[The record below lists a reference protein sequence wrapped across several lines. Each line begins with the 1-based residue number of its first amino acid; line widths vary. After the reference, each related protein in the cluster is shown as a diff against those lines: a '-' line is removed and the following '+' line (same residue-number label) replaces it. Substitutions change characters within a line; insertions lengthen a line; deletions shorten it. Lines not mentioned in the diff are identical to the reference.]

1 MLKITPVKQ
10 QTGARFYPGDI
21 SQAGRAGSQF
31 RAEQGFWKTFQGGL
45 QSIGRLLD
53 DQNKIEK
60 DAHRNYVKGAVLSS
74 IQDAERHA
82 YVNAKEDGSDL
93 YQLYDSK
100 IAEMG
105 LVKKF
110 TEGKDEDEAKYLEGN
125 ILTLQA
131 RARGAILT
139 PFLKRGMQAAERKA
153 ENTLN
158 DMVNSIN
165 SHSDIVNTIEE
176 WSNTLGDTKKYSTGL
191 VKQSFDG
198 IKNTVLNRS
207 VEGWVRT
214 RLKQIVDEVHTDKGL
229 LEEPDY
235 REFDKLDIL
244 LKPNIEV
251 DDVDAEKDILA
262 FRAATGNNEPTP
274 GTKTWETYL
283 LWRWENNKPLGY
295 KDMQFVAGVNEEDSG
310 SLSEKSVVKLRKEIL
325 AARNTLAGEIRLRV
339 NDKIAKDKEISDS
352 VETAHQLDVMA
363 DIAKGNVTTAK
374 KKMEQA
380 IRGESWLDEYKDE
393 KMPDVMKGKPLL
405 PINFMKY
412 TDTKYYQVRDR
423 ETTRGFAKEVYNFTT
438 GAKNDKGKPY
448 TIGDIEKYVTRRM
461 QENRFSPSS
470 ALTVSRTL
478 RTLKKSPTSGKNRT
492 VRNQLISIP
501 FKKYLSLSEEEQTPA
516 RLEKTL
522 QKAMLLSKNFDNRF
536 GTGTDGG
543 QPQTGK
549 VIKDIEK
556 GAQSIE
562 QTLAVTDDDLKVE
575 RDSIINNYSEL
586 VTTFQSAGKTFPM
599 GRGAGTGS
607 WPLNYKPLMRLT
619 GYTKEQ
625 IKTMSHE
632 TLHEEAEN
640 LDNFRVQ
647 IKSLFARSS
656 WWQDKDSKTIRT
668 RGQLYRKIQIIY
680 NSSGRLM
687 DMYRQQAAINLSKQK
702 KAGSK

>member
-1 MLKITPVKQ
+1 
-10 QTGARFYPGDI
+10 
-21 SQAGRAGSQF
+21 
-31 RAEQGFWKTFQGGL
+31 
-45 QSIGRLLD
+45 
-53 DQNKIEK
+53 
-60 DAHRNYVKGAVLSS
+60 
-74 IQDAERHA
+74 
-82 YVNAKEDGSDL
+82 
-93 YQLYDSK
+93 
-100 IAEMG
+100 
-105 LVKKF
+105 
-110 TEGKDEDEAKYLEGN
+110 
-125 ILTLQA
+125 
-131 RARGAILT
+131 
-139 PFLKRGMQAAERKA
+139 
-153 ENTLN
+153 
-158 DMVNSIN
+158 
-165 SHSDIVNTIEE
+165 
-176 WSNTLGDTKKYSTGL
+176 
-191 VKQSFDG
+191 
-198 IKNTVLNRS
+198 
-207 VEGWVRT
+207 
-214 RLKQIVDEVHTDKGL
+214 
-229 LEEPDY
+229 
-235 REFDKLDIL
+235 
-244 LKPNIEV
+244 
-251 DDVDAEKDILA
+251 
-262 FRAATGNNEPTP
+262 
-274 GTKTWETYL
+274 
-283 LWRWENNKPLGY
+283 
-295 KDMQFVAGVNEEDSG
+295 
-310 SLSEKSVVKLRKEIL
+310 
-325 AARNTLAGEIRLRV
+325 
-339 NDKIAKDKEISDS
+339 
-352 VETAHQLDVMA
+352 HQLDVMA